1 MRPLHDNIII
11 RPVPDEKV
19 TKSGLLIPDGAEE
32 KPQVGEVIA
41 VGNGFIQ
48 TDGTRVEMGVKAGD
62 KIIYSKYAGTD
73 FMLDGEKVLMLIE
86 SDVLA
91 CIED

>member
-1 MRPLHDNIII
+1 MRPLHDNIIV
-11 RPVPDEKV
+11 RPVDGDKV
-19 TKSGLLIPDGAEE
+19 TKSGLVIPDGAEE
-32 KPQVGEVIA
+32 KPLIGEVIA
-41 VGNGFIQ
+41 VGKGFIQ
-48 TDGTRVEMGVKAGD
+48 TDGTRVEMGVKPGD
-62 KIIYSKYAGTD
+62 RIIYSKYAGTD

>member
-1 MRPLHDNIII
+1 MRPLHDNIIV
-11 RPVPDEKV
+11 RPVDGDKV
-19 TKSGLLIPDGAEE
+19 TKSGLVIPDGAEE
-32 KPQVGEVIA
+32 KPLIGEVIS
-41 VGNGFIQ
+41 VGKGFINA
-48 TDGTRVEMGVKAGD
+48 DGSRIELGVKAGD